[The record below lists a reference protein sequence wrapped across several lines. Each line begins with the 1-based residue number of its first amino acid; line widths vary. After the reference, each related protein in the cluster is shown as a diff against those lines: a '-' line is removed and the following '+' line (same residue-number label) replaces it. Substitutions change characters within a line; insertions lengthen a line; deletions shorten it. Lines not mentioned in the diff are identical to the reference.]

1 MDLDMARKLERKQIN
16 QTIEVTDIINGGRFG
31 ELINITVEGLM
42 AMTETEIPTQSIYQF
57 SIKLPVDLHGSNTV
71 ELGADCLWCRKDEN
85 FHRFWGGFQIID
97 AADTAV
103 KQIEDLIEAYSK

>member
-1 MDLDMARKLERKQIN
+1 MARKLERREIN
-16 QTIEVTDIINGGRFG
+16 QTIDIMDVINGGKFG

-42 AMTETEIPTQSIYQF
+42 VMTEQDIPTQSIYQL
-57 SIKLPVDLHGSNTV
+57 SIKLPVELHGSASV

-85 FHRFWGGFQIID
+85 FHRFWAGFQIID
-97 AADTAV
+97 ASDTAV